1 VIEFPKRED
10 PMVRRLLSGK
20 GQDANPDYDLVHFE
34 RRLEGAFVVR
44 HREELRSGKRVLY
57 FAVPPT

>member
-1 VIEFPKRED
+1 
-10 PMVRRLLSGK
+10 MVRRLLSGK

-34 RRLEGAFVVR
+34 RRLEGGAFVVR